1 MKNIFTL
8 FLLLASLGSLSAQI
22 EKGNWFLGGTAGIN
36 NINSG
41 EGSLGVTI
49 FSVTPMTGY
58 MLSNRFGVG
67 ANLDFTFFR
76 YEGGDYNGSLALSPF
91 ARYYF
96 NGSGKARFFGQAH
109 VGIQTNLEKGA
120 DNNLSTLGYGLAV
133 GLDYFL
139 NDHIAIEGSLGY
151 QLERYLETELSP
163 AIDGFNTFSTN
174 IGVIAFF

>member
-8 FLLLASLGSLSAQI
+8 FLLLVSLSSLSAQI
-22 EKGNWFLGGTAGIN
+22 EKGDWFLGGTAGIN

-41 EGSLGVTI
+41 AGSLGVTI
-49 FSVTPMTGY
+49 FSAAPMAGY

-67 ANLDFTFFR
+67 ANIDVTFFR
-76 YEGGDYNGSLALSPF
+76 YEGGNYNASLALSPF

-96 NGSGKARFFGQAH
+96 NGTGKARFFGQAQ
-109 VGIQTNLEKGA
+109 VGIQTNLEKGV
-120 DNNLSTLGYGLAV
+120 DSNLSTLRWGGGI

-139 NDHIAIEGSLGY
+139 NDHVAIEGSLGY
-151 QLERYLETELSP
+151 QIERYLETDISP

>member
-49 FSVTPMTGY
+49 FTVTPMAGY

-67 ANLDFTFFR
+67 ANLDVTIFR
-76 YEGGDYNGSLALSPF
+76 YEGGDQNASLGFSPL

-96 NGSGKARFFGQAH
+96 NGSGKARFFGQAQ

-120 DNNLSTLGYGLAV
+120 DYNLSTLRWGGGV

-139 NDHIAIEGSLGY
+139 NDHVALEGELAYRVEKYLDTEVALDTDGY
-151 QLERYLETELSP
+151 
-163 AIDGFNTFSTN
+163 NTFSFN
-174 IGVIAFF
+174 IGVLAFF